1 MRVPDLE
8 QMICEYEDRKCKN
21 CGRTKVQH
29 MTVFVM
35 DGPYSVAP
43 VYQCMVSNKYGNLS
57 GVFLENQSYY
67 EVQEC

>member
-1 MRVPDLE
+1 MRIPDLE

-21 CGRTKVQH
+21 CGRTKHLH

-35 DGPYSVAP
+35 DGPYSVVP
-43 VYQCMVSNKYGNLS
+43 TYQCMVSNKYGNLS